1 MPVTVAV
8 YLPAV
13 FELQDSVAVP
23 EPITLLGDIVLH
35 VRPPGTVSV
44 SATVPL
50 NPLAEVTVMI
60 ELVVWPTLTAPGE
73 VAEMVKFGSGLK
85 NSVMGIAAASF
96 VVSVVRFQLTS
107 IVLVS
112 EYWL

>member
-1 MPVTVAV
+1 M

-13 FELQDSVAVP
+13 FELQDNVAVP
-23 EPITLLGDIVLH
+23 EPIRLLGDIAPH
-35 VRPPGTVSV
+35 VRPPGTLSV
-44 SATVPL
+44 SETVPL
-50 NPLAEVTVMI
+50 NPLTDVTVMT
-60 ELVVWPTLTAPGE
+60 ELVDWPALTAPGE
-73 VAEMVKFGSGLK
+73 VAEIVKFGSGLK
-85 NSVMGIAAASF
+85 NSVIGIAAASL